1 MTRGSDKQLRGD
13 TSLSPGH
20 IRHPCGLFAAEN
32 HGNRNITVR
41 VPQEVGLNRAGRK
54 VQNQWPWTVERTRT
68 DLSTDRLKHSD
79 FQGSAGL
86 SLILESA
93 SMHSS

>member
-1 MTRGSDKQLRGD
+1 MTRGSDKQPRGD

-20 IRHPCGLFAAEN
+20 IRHPCDLFAAEN
-32 HGNRNITVR
+32 SGNRNIVVR
-41 VPQEVGLNRAGRK
+41 VPQEIGLNRTGRK
-54 VQNQWPWTVERTRT
+54 VQNQWPWT
-68 DLSTDRLKHSD
+68 DLSTERLKHSD
-79 FQGSAGL
+79 FQGSARL